1 MADTKTYLKVPYR
14 KTTLRS
20 LPFNGGHLTALTMAK
35 QLKDDARKLNV
46 VLRVLNKLLGDEA
59 YEQITN
65 DFIDGEVETKDLM
78 NLLQGIVDATAAYH
92 KAKAEEPDPEPEPGG
107 E

>member
-35 QLKDDARKLNV
+35 QLRDPARQLNV
-46 VLRVLNKLLGDEA
+46 VLRVLNKLLGDDS
-59 YEQITN
+59 YERVTN
-65 DFIDGEVETKDLM
+65 DFVDGKVETKDLM
-78 NLLQGIVDATAAYH
+78 DLLQGIITATAAYY
-92 KAKAEEPDPEPEPGG
+92 KAQQDQPDPEPGG